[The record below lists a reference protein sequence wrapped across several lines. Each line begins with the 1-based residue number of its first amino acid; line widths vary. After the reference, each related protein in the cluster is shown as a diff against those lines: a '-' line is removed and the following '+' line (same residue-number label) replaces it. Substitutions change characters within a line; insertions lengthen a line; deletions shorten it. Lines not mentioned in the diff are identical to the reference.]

1 MTTPS
6 EPWPHGFHSDPME
19 QFRAWFRDAQEQGG
33 GADPHEMALATATP
47 EGRPSVR
54 MVLLKSF
61 DERGFVFYTNYESR
75 KSRELEANPHA
86 ALLFWWRALDR
97 QVRIEG
103 SVARVAADQSD
114 AYFRSRPRESQLSA
128 WASPQSRVIPDRA
141 HLERLFQETEE
152 KFEGRDVPRPP
163 FWGGYRLTPRVMEFW
178 VAGPARRHY
187 RLRYRRDD
195 AAPGAPP
202 VWIAEQLG
210 P

>member
-103 SVARVAADQSD
+103 SVARVAADQS
-114 AYFRSRPRESQLSA
+114 
-128 WASPQSRVIPDRA
+128 
-141 HLERLFQETEE
+141 
-152 KFEGRDVPRPP
+152 
-163 FWGGYRLTPRVMEFW
+163 
-178 VAGPARRHY
+178 
-187 RLRYRRDD
+187 
-195 AAPGAPP
+195 
-202 VWIAEQLG
+202 
-210 P
+210 